1 MFGALVGDLF
11 ASRFTSEDID
21 LRNISPK
28 QDLKN
33 SKFSGMSK
41 ILFSAVENLDDLGFI
56 SMPSV
61 YSIATV
67 MAYKALSSEELKK
80 ALKKQAQK
88 IEVPTEYE
96 NSFVSFGLLL
106 RKALEGGFK
115 SEIRDDNEN
124 SYFLTQAIA
133 AFQTSNSILEAVRNA
148 VVISDVPSRSCIAS
162 MAGALAE
169 AYYGLD
175 FGIINAVCPFMEY
188 ELWEK
193 ISSLMEASPLAM
205 RKKYFLILKYENNLL
220 ENISDFARDFLLR
233 FAEKDF
239 EAVLLRAGIRWNE
252 KTMIAADFK
261 NLDESVILAL
271 LTGALKAELFS
282 SGALKV
288 FLPMLPLWLGR
299 LKDFDVPVID
309 KSGKFFSKAV
319 KEIHI
324 EGHCSGIHEYLD
336 FTKDSVLISTQRLSG
351 KIEHRYSFEEM
362 TMKGILTGILNKF
375 SRLVSAP
382 GWADGEETK
391 KPGDDV
397 MTYELTAVCN
407 DGGTV
412 SHLYSFLESL
422 GYGRIMNLQKFN
434 QALKE
439 GEVKYCGC
447 TFSSGG
453 KIYHYRTTDLSIC
466 KGDYVIV
473 PVGDENQEKIVKVET
488 IEYCHWDKTPYPLDK
503 TREILRRIVPDGEDM
518 DNTKINQAL
527 LE

>member
-1 MFGALVGDLF
+1 MFGALAGDLF

-67 MAYKALSSEELKK
+67 MAYKASSSEE
-80 ALKKQAQK
+80 LKKQAQK

-169 AYYGLD
+169 AYYCLD

-239 EAVLLRAGIRWNE
+239 EAVLLRAGVRWNE
-252 KTMIAADFK
+252 KNHDCC
-261 NLDESVILAL
+261 
-271 LTGALKAELFS
+271 G
-282 SGALKV
+282 
-288 FLPMLPLWLGR
+288 
-299 LKDFDVPVID
+299 
-309 KSGKFFSKAV
+309 
-319 KEIHI
+319 
-324 EGHCSGIHEYLD
+324 
-336 FTKDSVLISTQRLSG
+336 
-351 KIEHRYSFEEM
+351 
-362 TMKGILTGILNKF
+362 
-375 SRLVSAP
+375 
-382 GWADGEETK
+382 
-391 KPGDDV
+391 
-397 MTYELTAVCN
+397 
-407 DGGTV
+407 
-412 SHLYSFLESL
+412 
-422 GYGRIMNLQKFN
+422 LQK
-434 QALKE
+434 
-439 GEVKYCGC
+439 
-447 TFSSGG
+447 
-453 KIYHYRTTDLSIC
+453 
-466 KGDYVIV
+466 
-473 PVGDENQEKIVKVET
+473 P
-488 IEYCHWDKTPYPLDK
+488 
-503 TREILRRIVPDGEDM
+503 
-518 DNTKINQAL
+518 
-527 LE
+527 